1 MAHGF
6 ASWLERGK
14 YKAWALPLAVLVAG
28 LLLSVTELAYH
39 GAGSRL
45 TRLAA
50 MDQARYELLRVLRR
64 VTDAESGERG
74 FLLTGGPEY
83 LVPYQSARADV
94 FDGLH
99 KLEQLYNDIGSAPA
113 EVRRKRIAALAVGKL
128 SEIEEVLRLDH
139 SGARDT
145 ALEMVR
151 TGIGRDQ
158 MDQLR
163 KEVDELLHEQTIAG
177 ADALGS
183 VYDTLLLN
191 RVGVAALTL
200 IGLAVLSGFLRQGKL
215 FDRQLAE
222 RQAEVQAERDRLE
235 REVILRTADLTE
247 LARHLQTA
255 REDERAR
262 LARDLHDELG
272 ALLTAAKLDVA
283 RIRPKL
289 LQAAPD
295 LQPRLAHLV
304 EALNSGIALK
314 RRIIEDLRPS
324 TLSSLGLVPALEIL
338 CNESSE
344 RLGLPIEARLEPVR
358 LAPSADLVVF
368 RFVQESLTN
377 IAKYAHAKRV
387 TVSVVAEGERALV
400 TVQDDGVGF
409 DVNRSRRGSHGLLGM
424 RFRVEAE
431 RGEFGLQSAPGR
443 GTTLTAWLPL
453 ASAEPTEPP
462 TAAEADAA
470 ASTPANT
477 PAPGA

>member
-1 MAHGF
+1 VRSRIAE
-6 ASWLERGK
+6 WLRRGR
-14 YKAWALPLAVLVAG
+14 YRAVAFPVAALVAG
-28 LLLSVTELAYH
+28 LLLATSELAYY
-39 GAGSRL
+39 GADARL

-50 MDQARYELLRVLRR
+50 MDQARFELLRLLRR

-74 FLLTGGPEY
+74 FLLTNGPEY
-83 LVPYQSARADV
+83 LVPYQSARSDA
-94 FDGLH
+94 FEGLH
-99 KLEQLYNDIGSAPA
+99 RLEQLYRDVGDA
-113 EVRRKRIAALAVGKL
+113 EAEARRKRIAALVVAKL
-128 SEIEEVLRLDH
+128 SEMEEVLRLDAT
-139 SGARDT
+139 GARST

-158 MDQLR
+158 MEQLR
-163 KEVDELLHEQTIAG
+163 KEVDELLRQQSLASREG
-177 ADALGS
+177 LDK

-191 RVGVAALTL
+191 RLGVAGLTVL
-200 IGLAVLSGFLRQGKL
+200 GLAVLAGFLRQGKL
-215 FDRQLAE
+215 LDREQAQ

-235 REVILRTADLTE
+235 REVELRTADLTE

-338 CNESSE
+338 CAESAE
-344 RLGLPIEARLEPVR
+344 RLGVPIETHLDPVR
-358 LAPSADLVVF
+358 LAPGADLVVF
-368 RFVQESLTN
+368 RVVQESLTN
-377 IAKYAHAKRV
+377 IAKYAKAKRV
-387 TVSVVAEGERALV
+387 QV
-400 TVQDDGVGF
+400 TLAADGDQAMVEVKDDGVGF
-409 DVNRSRRGSHGLLGM
+409 DVAHSPRGSHGLFGM

-431 RGEFGLQSAPGR
+431 RGRLRVQSTPGQ
-443 GTTLTAWLPL
+443 GTTLTARLPL
-453 ASAEPTEPP
+453 ALSA
-462 TAAEADAA
+462 AV
-470 ASTPANT
+470 
-477 PAPGA
+477 